1 MNSIGSSVK
10 NCVSKPLNFGMSCM
24 HVVLWIDD
32 YNADSDSCVCVV
44 MSACI
49 LMTNEIVRL
58 VT

>member
-1 MNSIGSSVK
+1 MNSIGGSVI

-49 LMTNEIVRL
+49 LMTNEIV
-58 VT
+58 